1 MTDTVELNF
10 RQYSSEG
17 KPLIILHGLFGSL
30 SNWAW
35 HSKKFASH
43 FSVYALDLRN
53 HGGSPHADSM
63 TYPQMAR
70 DVLHFMDAQN
80 IKKAHILGHSMGGKV
95 AMQLALT
102 APQRVDR
109 LVVADISPVQYG
121 GERGEHDEIF
131 EGMCALQP
139 ESLQS
144 RAEADRQLADWV
156 EDEIVRQF
164 LLSNLVRHPDGGFQW
179 RINLP
184 ALKKCY
190 PALRAKPEADAAFQG
205 PVLFVRGDLSDY
217 IQPRHKDEVLSL
229 FPAAQ
234 IKTIM
239 QTGHWLHAEKPD
251 TFNRIVTDFL
261 LDES

>member
-1 MTDTVELNF
+1 MTDALELNY

-30 SNWAW
+30 TNWTW
-35 HSKKFASH
+35 HSKKFAEH

-53 HGGSPHADSM
+53 HGASPHADSM
-63 TYPQMAR
+63 SYAQMSG
-70 DVLHFMDAQN
+70 DVLRFMDAHH
-80 IKKAHILGHSMGGKV
+80 IEKAHILGHSMGGKV
-95 AMQLALT
+95 AMQMALT
-102 APQRVDR
+102 APQRVDK
-109 LVVADISPVQYG
+109 LVVADIAPVQYG

-131 EGMCALQP
+131 EGMCALQL
-139 ESLQS
+139 EILSS
-144 RAEADRQLADWV
+144 RADADKQLAEWV
-156 EDEIVRQF
+156 NDEIVRQF
-164 LLSNLVRHPDGGFQW
+164 LLSNLVRRAGDGFEW

-190 PALRAKPEADAAFQG
+190 PALRARPEAHAAFDG

-217 IQPRHKDEVLSL
+217 IQPQHKDEVLSL

-251 TFNRIVTDFL
+251 TFNRIVADFL